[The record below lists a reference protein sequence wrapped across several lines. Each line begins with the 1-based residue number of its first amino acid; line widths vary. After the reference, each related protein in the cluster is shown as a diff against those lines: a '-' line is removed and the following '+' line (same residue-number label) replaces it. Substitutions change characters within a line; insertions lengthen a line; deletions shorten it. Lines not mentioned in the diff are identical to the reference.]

1 MLMPTWLV
9 EWFNW
14 TTETEVIILIFGLAA
29 VLASLE
35 HISDV
40 GKKHAVLKIVFFV
53 GVAVQALAHIFQYQN
68 AVSNQKKV
76 EAETA
81 MSLQAFAKN
90 DFESLD
96 KTSRDPYIVGYFVWS
111 IKEKREE
118 AVPHLNKAISQ
129 GKYVASSY
137 YLLAVYFAFN
147 DNGEL
152 KEDLTEAHNYLRRA
166 IANNPDYAPA
176 YYLQAQLLASSKQVE
191 AAIGSLEKAVIPY
204 RIGLQPC
211 ASINAAPGAHRDAW
225 EKARNHVKFKELQ
238 ERCRLIHGLKTTA
251 AAKT

>member
-1 MLMPTWLV
+1 MPTWLV

-40 GKKHAVLKIVFFV
+40 GEKHFVLKTVFFV
-53 GVAVQALAHIFQYQN
+53 GITVQALAHIFQYQN

-81 MSLQAFAKN
+81 MSLQAFSK
-90 DFESLD
+90 DDLELLER
-96 KTSRDPYIVGYFVWS
+96 TSRDPYIVGYYLWNK
-111 IKEKREE
+111 IKRED

-129 GKYVASSY
+129 GKYVASSN
-137 YLLAVYFAFN
+137 YLLAVYFAL
-147 DNGEL
+147 DENGEL
-152 KEDLTEAHNYLRRA
+152 KEELSEAHKYLRRA
-166 IANNPDYAPA
+166 IANNPEYAPA
-176 YYLQAQLLASSKQVE
+176 YYLQAQLLASGKQVE
-191 AAIGSLEKAVIPY
+191 AAIESLEKAVIPY

-211 ASINAAPGAHRDAW
+211 VGINAVSAGKRDPW
-225 EKARNHVKFKELQ
+225 ERARNNVKFKGLQ
-238 ERCRLIHGLKTTA
+238 ERCRLIHGLKTIA
-251 AAKT
+251 AEKT